1 MDSPQPDPSQ
11 QPPPGSPQ
19 VPPPQYEQ
27 PVPPPQYQQPVPP
40 SPDSVRTFQMLAHLS
55 AFAGLFI
62 PFGNILGPFV
72 VWMIKKDEM
81 PSLDAHGKESM
92 NFQISLT
99 IYLIVSFILW
109 FVLIG
114 IPITIALSIFWLV
127 MVIMASVKANEGVLY
142 KYPLTIRFIN

>member
-1 MDSPQPDPSQ
+1 MDTPPPDPSQ
-11 QPPPGSPQ
+11 QPPQG
-19 VPPPQYEQ
+19 
-27 PVPPPQYQQPVPP
+27 PPPQYQQPAPP
-40 SPDSVRTFQMLAHLS
+40 TADNSRMFMMLTHLS

-62 PFGNILGPFV
+62 PFGNILGPFI

-81 PSLDAHGKESM
+81 PGVDAHGKESM

-109 FVLIG
+109 LVIIG
-114 IPITIALSIFWLV
+114 IPLTIGLSIFWLV

-142 KYPLTIRFIN
+142 KYPLTIRFLT

>member
-11 QPPPGSPQ
+11 QPPPG
-19 VPPPQYEQ
+19 PPQA
-27 PVPPPQYQQPVPP
+27 PPPQYQQPTAPTA
-40 SPDSVRTFQMLAHLS
+40 SNVRTFEMLAHLS

-62 PFGNILGPFV
+62 PFGNILGPFI
-72 VWMIKKDEM
+72 VWMIKKEEM

-99 IYLIVSFILW
+99 IYLIVSMVLW
-109 FVLIG
+109 LVIIG
-114 IPITIALSIFWLV
+114 IPITIGLSIFWIV

>member
-11 QPPPGSPQ
+11 QPPPG
-19 VPPPQYEQ
+19 PPQ
-27 PVPPPQYQQPVPP
+27 VPPPQYQQPVPP

-99 IYLIVSFILW
+99 IYLIVSVILW
-109 FVLIG
+109 LVLIG
-114 IPITIALSIFWLV
+114 IPITIGLSIFWLV